1 MTEVRNRILWV
12 ALQPVSYFIVCRDN
26 SFYVV
31 LFMVCLFYGV
41 FMWVDDANGIC
52 SIVHGMLAMTFP
64 CLPWITG
71 ENSNLPCVSHYHDEC
86 DPIWLGNG
94 M

>member
-52 SIVHGMLAMTFP
+52 SIVHGWYVCHDFPIFAMDNWGKF
-64 CLPWITG
+64 
-71 ENSNLPCVSHYHDEC
+71 
-86 DPIWLGNG
+86 
-94 M
+94 